1 MCNLLVDHIT
11 VAVDEQFLGHVA
23 GEALHEKVRDGPDG
37 EAEGQGSPLL
47 EDESQIREPTE
58 AATHSLG
65 HLAGHSP
72 DYSSGNARNT
82 DPAASGGLG
91 RSVLQSG
98 TEARTGAG
106 VGAGPDAG
114 AVASGSARGALVEAR
129 LEVDAWRY
137 LDAID
142 RVTYLRIADENP
154 RHDIHHFENPD
165 GNVIQLMY
173 LEVIFRTKH
182 APHCMWYHLG
192 SIGFLYVYF
201 ELDFCRFCLHIFYIA
216 WNSFCLISHDE
227 FYLIPI
233 DADADSGAGW
243 SDDVFIFLSSRFLCS
258 ARGYFCTQ

>member
-1 MCNLLVDHIT
+1 MCYLLVDHIT

-47 EDESQIREPTE
+47 EDEPQIGEPAE

-72 DYSSGNARNT
+72 DHSTGYARNT
-82 DPAASGGLG
+82 DPPAPGGLR

-98 TEARTGAG
+98 SEARTGAG
-106 VGAGPDAG
+106 VGAGSEAG
-114 AVASGSARGALVEAR
+114 AVASGSARGSLVVAR

-137 LDAID
+137 LDAIH
-142 RVTYLRIADENP
+142 RVTNLRIADENP
-154 RHDIHHFENPD
+154 RHDIHHFEDPA
-165 GNVIQLMY
+165 GNAIQLMS
-173 LEVIFRTKH
+173 LQVLFRTKH

-192 SIGFLYVYF
+192 SILFWLLYVY
-201 ELDFCRFCLHIFYIA
+201 LCRFCLHIFFIA
-216 WNSFCLISHDE
+216 WNRVLSALSATTNFIWFQLALPRDDLLMYI
-227 FYLIPI
+227 YL
-233 DADADSGAGW
+233 
-243 SDDVFIFLSSRFLCS
+243 LSSRFLGS